1 MKRLLIAWVVLA
13 LTGCASYTAKPID
26 PGAQQTALESR
37 RLDAPDVRRFIE
49 RASGHEQGEWPPT
62 IWDLNLLTLA
72 AYYYHP
78 DLDQAQARR
87 LAAEAAIVTAGG
99 RPNPSAGIS
108 VQRSENPP
116 ADTSPWTR
124 GLSLD
129 VPIETAGKRDIR
141 VEEARY
147 RAEAARL
154 READS
159 VWQVRRRVRSDLLAV
174 YPIEALANRQRDLQ
188 GQITA
193 ALERRFAA
201 GYASQPDVTQ
211 ARLVL
216 SRATLALREE
226 QKRRAENL
234 ARLAAAVGVPAA
246 ALADARLA
254 FDVFNSLPA
263 PETLPSAATRRQA
276 LLSRPDALAALADYE
291 AAQSALQL
299 EIAKQYP
306 DFSLG
311 PGYTWDQGQ
320 MKWSLGLSLVL
331 PLLNRNEGPIAEA
344 RARREEAAKA
354 FLAVQARAIAEVD
367 EALAGY
373 RRAVQMFD
381 TAEALLRSQQKAER
395 SAAAAFRAGETDRL
409 AWLSA
414 QYETVSAELD
424 RAHALIQVQQ
434 SLGKLEDALRRPVG
448 ADAPAVS
455 AARVISSKAG
465 QEEVH
470 P

>member
-1 MKRLLIAWVVLA
+1 MTAWVVLA
-13 LTGCASYTAKPID
+13 LTGCASYSAKPID

-49 RASGHEQGEWPPT
+49 RASGHEHAVWPPG

-72 AYYYHP
+72 AFYYHP

-116 ADTSPWTR
+116 ADASPWTN

-141 VEEARY
+141 IEEARY

-154 READS
+154 READT
-159 VWQVRRRVRSDLLAV
+159 VWQVRSRVRSDLLAV
-174 YPIEALANRQRDLQ
+174 YPTEDLASRQRDLQ
-188 GQITA
+188 VQITA

-201 GYASQPDVTQ
+201 GYASQPDLTQ
-211 ARLVL
+211 ARLAL
-216 SRATLALREE
+216 SRATLVLRAV
-226 QKRRAENL
+226 QKQRAEDF
-234 ARLAAAVGVPAA
+234 ARLAAAIGVPAA
-246 ALADARLA
+246 ALDETKLA
-254 FDVFNSLPA
+254 FDGFDRVPP
-263 PETLPSAATRRQA
+263 PELLPSVAMQRQA
-276 LLSRPDALAALADYE
+276 LLSRPDMLAALADYE
-291 AAQSALQL
+291 AAQSALRL

-381 TAEALLRSQQKAER
+381 TAEALMRSQQKAER

-414 QYETVSAELD
+414 RYETVAAELD
-424 RAHALIQVQQ
+424 RAHALIQAQQ

-448 ADAPAVS
+448 TDAPAVS
-455 AARVISSKAG
+455 AARVISSKSG
-465 QEEVH
+465 QEEVR